1 MYKTKF
7 KLNVVTPLFMY
18 GGDTQRPEVRTTE
31 FKGLIRFWWRA
42 LKASK
47 NIESLKKEE
56 EAIFGGISKDSGKS
70 KVSIQITDEK
80 LYFGDSL
87 RDEYKLNFR
96 YNREKRIMEGKDA
109 AIVYLLYSTVQKN
122 PKKFIKQNSSFSLSL
137 YSQDENALKNA
148 IAGLWCALNI
158 GAFGTRSRRGAG
170 SLSVKEIEGNTYGLD
185 FTPKG
190 SSRKDITNWLK
201 ENKTIAANIVGAE
214 NEPCNK
220 YSNLN
225 DASFIVSKRSFDSW
239 QGALQEIGNE
249 YMNFRIKKRKDVQ
262 LGVFGLPIIHS
273 DKSKIEAKYNKNY
286 IRRRASPLLIKV
298 IKCKDGYRWLL
309 LQFSGDIFPEG
320 TKLVWTGKE
329 KEEKPRKEII
339 DDFWTNVK
347 DMNNDL

>member
-80 LYFGDSL
+80 LY
-87 RDEYKLNFR
+87 
-96 YNREKRIMEGKDA
+96 MEGNDA
-109 AIVYLLYSTVQKN
+109 AIVYLFCSTVQKN

>member
-1 MYKTKF
+1 
-7 KLNVVTPLFMY
+7 
-18 GGDTQRPEVRTTE
+18 
-31 FKGLIRFWWRA
+31 IRFWWRA

-158 GAFGTRSRRGAG
+158 GAFGT
-170 SLSVKEIEGNTYGLD
+170 
-185 FTPKG
+185 
-190 SSRKDITNWLK
+190 
-201 ENKTIAANIVGAE
+201 
-214 NEPCNK
+214 
-220 YSNLN
+220 
-225 DASFIVSKRSFDSW
+225 
-239 QGALQEIGNE
+239 
-249 YMNFRIKKRKDVQ
+249 
-262 LGVFGLPIIHS
+262 
-273 DKSKIEAKYNKNY
+273 
-286 IRRRASPLLIKV
+286 
-298 IKCKDGYRWLL
+298 
-309 LQFSGDIFPEG
+309 
-320 TKLVWTGKE
+320 
-329 KEEKPRKEII
+329 
-339 DDFWTNVK
+339 
-347 DMNNDL
+347 